1 MADPGGFYGGYLT
14 MSQGMGENIDRMARL
29 KSFLQQ
35 REAALPMEQ
44 EIARNAPALVSSR
57 LEGTP
62 FENRK
67 MGQELA
73 LRGLV
78 EKRAYMTLAEQMR
91 RNAETERNNRANE
104 GIRRDAL
111 NRTRQSAS
119 EMDKLNLKLAPKGYQ
134 VSKDA
139 DGNLT
144 VNEPAGLSALREKDL
159 SGRELE
165 DLRENMQG
173 LEAAKRAYAL
183 MSGRTYEGVKGDKNA
198 TGLKGYVPNIF
209 LQRLDP
215 EGVATRGPV
224 GNIGSLKIKQR
235 SGGAVPA
242 AEMDRLNPFV
252 PRETDAPDVAR
263 SKLEGFIRE
272 YTKMLQED
280 VGAFTESGRKIP
292 VGLRKMIDDRIGAAR
307 GDLPGGGGND
317 EAKAVLQAI
326 QAELAN
332 RQRSRPSAQ

>member
-29 KSFLQQ
+29 KSFIQQ

-44 EIARNAPALVSSR
+44 EIAANAPALVQSR

-62 FENRK
+62 FENK
-67 MGQELA
+67 KLSQEMA

-78 EKRAYMTLAEQMR
+78 ANRAYTTLAEQSK
-91 RNAETERNNRANE
+91 RNAEMERHNRAIE
-104 GIRRDAL
+104 GIRLL
-111 NRTRQSAS
+111 NGNNQAS
-119 EMDKLNLKLAPKGYQ
+119 QLDKINLKLAPKGYQ
-134 VSKDA
+134 MARDA
-139 DGNLT
+139 DGNLM
-144 VNEPAGLSALREKDL
+144 VNEPTGLSALREKDL
-159 SGRELE
+159 SGKELE
-165 DLRENMQG
+165 DLRDNMQG

-183 MSGRTYEGVKGDKNA
+183 MSGKTYEGVKGDTEA
-198 TGLKGYVPNIF
+198 TGLKGYVPNFI
-209 LQRLDP
+209 LQRADST
-215 EGVATRGPV
+215 GVPTRAAL

-242 AEMDRLNPFV
+242 AEMERLNPFV
-252 PRETDAPDVAR
+252 PRETDDPEVAR
-263 SKLEGFIRE
+263 QKLAGFIRE

-292 VGLRKMIDDRIGAAR
+292 VGLRKMIDERITSAR
-307 GDLPGGGGND
+307 GDIGGGSNED
-317 EAKAVLQAI
+317 AKAILQAI

-332 RQRSRPSAQ
+332 RQRNRPVAQ

>member
-1 MADPGGFYGGYLT
+1 MADPGSFYGGYLT

-29 KSFLQQ
+29 KSFIQQ

-44 EIARNAPALVSSR
+44 EIAANAPALVQSK

-67 MGQELA
+67 LTQEMA
-73 LRGLV
+73 LRSLV
-78 EKRAYMTLAEQMR
+78 ANRAYTTLAEQAK
-91 RNAETERNNRANE
+91 RNAEIERHNREVERIRLSNGNN
-104 GIRRDAL
+104 
-111 NRTRQSAS
+111 QAS
-119 EMDKLNLKLAPKGYQ
+119 QLDKINLKLAPKGYQ
-134 VSKDA
+134 MTRDA

-144 VNEPAGLSALREKDL
+144 VNEPEGLSALREKDL
-159 SGRELE
+159 SGKELE
-165 DLRENMQG
+165 DLRDNMQG

-183 MSGRTYEGVKGDKNA
+183 MSGKTYEGVKGDKEA

-209 LQRLDP
+209 LQRLDS
-215 EGVATRGPV
+215 EGVPTRGAV

-242 AEMDRLNPFV
+242 AEMERLNPFV
-252 PRETDAPDVAR
+252 PRDTDDPEVAR
-263 SKLEGFIRE
+263 QKLAGFIRE

-292 VGLRKMIDDRIGAAR
+292 VGLRKMIDERVTSAR
-307 GDLPGGGGND
+307 DEIGGGNNED
-317 EAKAVLQAI
+317 AKAILRAI

-332 RQRSRPSAQ
+332 RQRNRPVAQ